1 MMTKKRRMN
10 EESLKNLKKGKQFSK
25 DYQPTPEAK
34 SQGQKNAKTMRETL
48 EILLAKEITNKAGET
63 ATTREAISVSLI
75 KKAMSGDV
83 RAFEVIRDTIGE
95 KPTDKIDATNTNID
109 ITDQKVIENVINKIK
124 DL

>member
-1 MMTKKRRMN
+1 MVKKRPIN
-10 EESLKNLKKGKQFSK
+10 EQDKINFSKGKKFSK
-25 DYQPTPEAK
+25 DYQPSGKAK
-34 SQGQKNAKTMRETL
+34 SEGKLKKKTFRDML
-48 EILLAKEITNKAGET
+48 EFLLEKEITNKAGEK
-63 ATTREAISVSLI
+63 ATTQEAISVSLI

-109 ITDQKVIENVINKIK
+109 ITDPKVIENVINKIK

>member
-1 MMTKKRRMN
+1 MTQKRRMN
-10 EESLKNLKKGKQFSK
+10 EASLKNLKKGKQFSK
-25 DYQPTPEAK
+25 DYQPSPEAK

-124 DL
+124 NL

>member
-1 MMTKKRRMN
+1 MYLR
-10 EESLKNLKKGKQFSK
+10 
-25 DYQPTPEAK
+25 TP
-34 SQGQKNAKTMRETL
+34 
-48 EILLAKEITNKAGET
+48 
-63 ATTREAISVSLI
+63 SLI